1 MAGFEKGKKYEVVD
15 AEQGDCIGCCFHIEG
30 VCNLYITIPCRKGFI
45 FKEVKRIKQ
54 KFIIGDLV
62 KVILDDEEQVVK
74 VIGYDPTYKSYLLTN
89 EYINETRGYIS
100 FSKDKIKPIS
110 LTPNILEKNGWVKDT
125 HRHYLDE
132 MPAEAYEKKD
142 FPLTHF
148 NVTFGKKR
156 IQASHD
162 CLFVRNLKYV
172 SDLQHLLFGLGL
184 NSEMEV

>member
-1 MAGFEKGKKYEVVD
+1 MDKLE
-15 AEQGDCIGCCFHIEG
+15 
-30 VCNLYITIPCRKGFI
+30 YIP
-45 FKEVKRIKQ
+45 
-54 KFIIGDLV
+54 GDLV
-62 KVILDDEEQVVK
+62 KFATNYYTIVNFEENFPHNKICYGLISTNSTKTAFVADRDIL
-74 VIGYDPTYKSYLLTN
+74 
-89 EYINETRGYIS
+89 
-100 FSKDKIKPIS
+100 PIP
-110 LTPNILEKNGWVKDT
+110 LTPEILEKNGWVKDT
-125 HRHYLDE
+125 HRHCLDE
-132 MPAEAYEKKD
+132 MPAEAYEKKN

>member
-1 MAGFEKGKKYEVVD
+1 MAEFEKGKKYDVV
-15 AEQGDCIGCCFHIEG
+15 ETERGDCIGCCFHIEG
-30 VCNLYITIPCRKGFI
+30 VCNLDITIPCRKGFI
-45 FKEVKRIKQ
+45 FKEVKRMEQ

-89 EYINETRGYIS
+89 EYIDETRGCIS
-100 FSKDKIKPIS
+100 FTEDKIKSIR
-110 LTPNILEKNGWVKDT
+110 LTRKILEKNGWVKDT
-125 HRHYLDE
+125 HRHCLDE

-142 FPLTHF
+142 FPLAYF

-172 SDLQHLLFGLGL
+172 SDLQHLLFGLVL